1 MPEEP
6 ATAEELALENERLRT
21 QIAEL
26 NRRRT
31 FGLVW
36 EPQSEER
43 IEKEMRDKLPVLR
56 HMSSLDVK
64 GSRPDDDRPHI
75 LIEGDNL
82 HALTVLQATHKVAI
96 DAILIDP
103 PYNTGKEF
111 IYNDRLVKREDAWRH
126 SAWLSFMDKRL
137 RLARNLLKESGVL
150 FVHIDDNEQAHL
162 RLLCDQILGESN
174 FIGMASWQSFDTTK
188 NNAKLLSKNAEYVL
202 MYARD
207 IERVSFRGVLKGERQ
222 RATYSNPDNDPRGD
236 YLATP
241 LHVVATPDKPDR
253 RRPRTFSNG
262 QTWAP
267 GPGQAWRFTEESLAR
282 LEGESRLKLDPAG
295 RGTPQ
300 RKSYW
305 SEGSERM
312 PLHTFWKY
320 EDFGSTRNSN
330 KELGDLIGKGRFS
343 FPKPVKLPMVLL
355 EATMPKDAIILDFF
369 AGSGTT
375 GHAVAA
381 LNALDGGKRQ
391 AILIT
396 NNESNICRGVT
407 RTRMKAVLTGDW
419 ADGKPHVSLPGS
431 LLFYTTDLLAKS
443 RNRDALRIRTAKA
456 LTDLLAVKENTF
468 TVSVAS
474 DEYVLLSSSS
484 KKVLVWTNLFDD
496 RNLSKAIAAA
506 SEDADVE
513 RVLYAA
519 SAGLFGVD
527 QALLNLAKDHSG
539 WRIEALP
546 EPFIREL
553 EKAQRLA
560 ARRPR

>member
-1 MPEEP
+1 
-6 ATAEELALENERLRT
+6 
-21 QIAEL
+21 
-26 NRRRT
+26 
-31 FGLVW
+31 
-36 EPQSEER
+36 
-43 IEKEMRDKLPVLR
+43 
-56 HMSSLDVK
+56 
-64 GSRPDDDRPHI
+64 
-75 LIEGDNL
+75 
-82 HALTVLQATHKVAI
+82 
-96 DAILIDP
+96 
-103 PYNTGKEF
+103 
-111 IYNDRLVKREDAWRH
+111 
-126 SAWLSFMDKRL
+126 
-137 RLARNLLKESGVL
+137 
-150 FVHIDDNEQAHL
+150 
-162 RLLCDQILGESN
+162 
-174 FIGMASWQSFDTTK
+174 
-188 NNAKLLSKNAEYVL
+188 
-202 MYARD
+202 
-207 IERVSFRGVLKGERQ
+207 
-222 RATYSNPDNDPRGD
+222 
-236 YLATP
+236 
-241 LHVVATPDKPDR
+241 
-253 RRPRTFSNG
+253 
-262 QTWAP
+262 
-267 GPGQAWRFTEESLAR
+267 
-282 LEGESRLKLDPAG
+282 
-295 RGTPQ
+295 
-300 RKSYW
+300 
-305 SEGSERM
+305 M